1 VTVSFRGTAALV
13 AAMTISLVLTGSAG
27 AFPGETSVASVNS
40 AGTWVPGGSGELPFI
55 TADGRY
61 VVFSTPVAGGR
72 FVAFESL
79 ASTLVPGF
87 GGHHAHVHESRRRA
101 RARARR

>member
-40 AGTWVPGGSGELPFI
+40 AGSWVPGGSGELPCI

-61 VVFSTPVAGGR
+61 VVFSTPGAMVPEDTNQDTTCSSATGI
-72 FVAFESL
+72 L
-79 ASTLVPGF
+79 ASPN
-87 GGHHAHVHESRRRA
+87 A
-101 RARARR
+101 